1 MYSPLQVY
9 HFIFIYSAYRHVCLC
24 HVCANTLR
32 LQSEKCPF
40 CRSYISELI
49 YLSMNQNEKKDDS
62 AEHVEIELQEVQ
74 NKNQCLCSLHPFHK
88 SLFLLVVFF
97 NFQFLQSNCGFFYS
111 FQFLNL
117 SVFCNLYTK
126 YKLIIHPRR

>member
-74 NKNQCLCSLHPFHK
+74 NKN
-88 SLFLLVVFF
+88 
-97 NFQFLQSNCGFFYS
+97 
-111 FQFLNL
+111 
-117 SVFCNLYTK
+117 
-126 YKLIIHPRR
+126 